1 MYVALDP
8 AARLRPDVL
17 RGLDALDLLA
27 LDQVDRVAGDLEWEK
42 ELFVLLNAFLA
53 REGGLLLAG
62 RLAPATAGWTLPD
75 LASRAAG
82 AVVYRLEALDD
93 DDQIAALIGHA
104 RARGLDLDRAAAEYL
119 LHRVARD
126 MSGLTAWLERL
137 DSASLIAQRR
147 LTIPFIRE
155 LLAAEQRADHDQR

>member
-8 AARLRPDVL
+8 AAALSPLVL

-27 LDQVDRVAGDLEWEK
+27 LDQGRNQGAGDLEWER

-53 REGGLLLAG
+53 RQGGLLLA
-62 RLAPATAGWTLPD
+62 
-75 LASRAAG
+75 RAAAARDRRLG
-82 AVVYRLEALDD
+82 AAGPGVAEPAGTVVYRLEPLQD

-104 RARGLDLDRAAAEYL
+104 RARGLELDRAAAEYL
-119 LHRVARD
+119 QHRVARD
-126 MSGLTAWLERL
+126 MSGLTEWLERL
-137 DSASLIAQRR
+137 DRASLVAQRR

-155 LLAAEQRADHDQR
+155 PEA